1 MQACALPLQHHS
13 SWPCNNHRY
22 SLSHRVLWVSYLSVG
37 AVSCV
42 CVCVSRCVLMQAT
55 GASHAEEVVP
65 ADCLLLAGTCIAE
78 EAVLTGESTPQW
90 KVPITDLDPHTK
102 LNIKQVRATAP
113 TGHHTHNALN

>member
-1 MQACALPLQHHS
+1 MNCYTL
-13 SWPCNNHRY
+13 
-22 SLSHRVLWVSYLSVG
+22 
-37 AVSCV
+37 
-42 CVCVSRCVLMQAT
+42 T

-102 LNIKQVRATAP
+102 LNIKQVSADTLECAT
-113 TGHHTHNALN
+113 HHTQGLILSMTDLGSQTRHNGHIHATVCPEPGRQRSRSHHRV